1 MDIKSFDRVEKKYI
15 ITAEQKAAMLRAI
28 DTVMEKSKY
37 FESKIFNIY
46 FDTDNFDLIIQS
58 MEKPEFKE
66 KLRARSYGGFDKV
79 FLEIKTKLR
88 GKDYNNGYK
97 RRVLIT
103 KNDFK
108 NLVSGK
114 KNIIELAEKKIEQP
128 SDIQIAKEVDYLIRH
143 FSLKPKILVYYDRI
157 SYEGKDGLRITFDE
171 DLRFRD
177 QNLKF
182 TKNAKDKRYFNDE
195 KNIIM
200 EIKANGVM
208 PMWLVKKLSY
218 EKVYPTSFSKVAS
231 AYTSLRK
238 EKNV

>member
-15 ITAEQKAAMLRAI
+15 INEKQKKEMLRAI
-28 DTVMEKSKY
+28 DAVMDKSKY

-46 FDTDNFDLIIQS
+46 FDTENYDLIIQS
-58 MEKPEFKE
+58 IEKPEFKE

-79 FLEIKTKLR
+79 FFEIKTKIR
-88 GKDYNNGYK
+88 GKDNNNGYK

-103 KNDFK
+103 KKDYEK
-108 NLVSGK
+108 LVSGK
-114 KNIIELAEKKIEQP
+114 KDIIELAEKKIEEP
-128 SDIQIAKEVDYLIRH
+128 SDIQIAKEVDYLIKH
-143 FSLKPKILVYYDRI
+143 FDLKPKILVYYDRI
-157 SYEGKDGLRITFDE
+157 SYENKDGLRITFDE
-171 DLRFRD
+171 NLKFRD

-182 TKNAKDKRYFNDE
+182 TKNSKDKHYFNDE

-208 PMWLVKKLSY
+208 PLWLVKKLSAT
-218 EKVYPTSFSKVAS
+218 KVYPTSFSKVGS
-231 AYTSLRK
+231 AYKNLRK